1 MQLKLVLPV
10 IALLLFCLGG
20 SLQAQ
25 DDGEGRQ
32 QRQRRGGQQR
42 LSRTALLQI
51 EAVQKELELSD
62 EQMEGVTAMRPS
74 RRGGEGQ
81 GPRGEG
87 KRDRGE
93 GKSER
98 GEGGKGEQGKRG
110 GQGRGGEG
118 GEGGRGGRGRGGPGG
133 PGGEAPSLERIETE
147 MAALKDVLL
156 EHQINRLNEIYV
168 QVAGPGAFADPLIA
182 RELGIS
188 EDQHQQL
195 RDKQQEMRE
204 QVREMMQS
212 GDRESMREQ
221 IGEMRT
227 QMSSDLMAVLT
238 DDQRATLETIKGA
251 AFEMPEGAMRRPG
264 SGRRPGGGAGKGG
277 GDRANF

>member
-62 EQMEGVTAMRPS
+62 EQMEGITALRPN
-74 RRGGEGQ
+74 RRGGEGK
-81 GPRGEG
+81 GERGEG

-93 GKSER
+93 GKGER

-110 GQGRGGEG
+110 GEGRG
-118 GEGGRGGRGRGGPGG
+118 GEGGRGGGGRGGPGG
-133 PGGEAPSLERIETE
+133 PGGQPPTLEFIESE

-168 QVAGPGAFADPLIA
+168 QVSGPGAFADPLIA
-182 RELGIS
+182 KELGIS

-204 QVREMMQS
+204 QVREMIQS

-221 IGEMRT
+221 IGEMRK
-227 QMSSDLMAVLT
+227 QMGSDLMAVLT
-238 DDQRATLETIKGA
+238 DEQRATLETMKGD

-264 SGRRPGGGAGKGG
+264 GRRPGGGGGKGG
-277 GDRANF
+277 GDRADF